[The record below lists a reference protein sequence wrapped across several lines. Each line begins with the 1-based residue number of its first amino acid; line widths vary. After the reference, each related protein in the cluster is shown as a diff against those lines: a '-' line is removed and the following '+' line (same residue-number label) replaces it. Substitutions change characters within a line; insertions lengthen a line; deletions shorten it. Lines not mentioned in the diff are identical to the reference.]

1 MAVIWKGQVRISL
14 KADLHIHTEYSMDC
28 VIPLDQLIERC
39 LEMEI
44 NCVAIADHGT
54 VEGAL
59 ILKKKAP
66 FSVIVAEE
74 ILTTDGEI
82 MGMFLQETI
91 PSGITVSEAIS
102 RIRAQNGL
110 ICVPH
115 PFDMFRQSALGRKV
129 LKKIVSQVDIIEVFN
144 ARILPF
150 QNQNNTV
157 TFAEKNSLSK
167 SAGSDSHT
175 LPEIGNAYVE
185 MPEFSGKDDFLK
197 ALAQGK
203 IFGHKTNPLVHFAS
217 LKNRITKRFN

>member
-1 MAVIWKGQVRISL
+1 
-14 KADLHIHTEYSMDC
+14 
-28 VIPLDQLIERC
+28 
-39 LEMEI
+39 MEI
-44 NCVAIADHGT
+44 ICVAIADHGT

-150 QNQNNTV
+150 QNQNNTA

>member
-1 MAVIWKGQVRISL
+1 
-14 KADLHIHTEYSMDC
+14 MDC
-28 VIPLDQLIERC
+28 VTPLDKLIERC
-39 LEMEI
+39 LELGI

-59 ILKKKAP
+59 KLKEKAP

-74 ILTTDGEI
+74 ILTPDGEI

-115 PFDMFRQSALGRKV
+115 PFDMFRQSALGGEV
-129 LKKIVSQVDIIEVFN
+129 SEKIAGQVDVIEVFN

-150 QNQNNTV
+150 QNQNNSV
-157 TFAEKNSLSK
+157 TFAEKHGLAK
-167 SAGSDSHT
+167 SAGSDAHT

-185 MPEFSGKDDFLK
+185 MLEFSGKDDFLEP
-197 ALAQGK
+197 LAQGK